1 MRKGI
6 VAVDMQNDFVGRAIG
21 TKEAQEMLPRM
32 VEKFATE

>member
-21 TKEAQEMLPRM
+21 TKEALLPRM
-32 VEKFATE
+32 VEKLATE